1 MAEQVRD
8 PHYKRPLDLTILVLS
23 HVLMF
28 PLWLLLWTL
37 IPLLIWLEDRGPVFY
52 VQERIGRGGRV
63 FGLFKF
69 RTMAVMKEGESWSG
83 FTLRD
88 DPRITRIGR
97 LLRST
102 ALDELPQIINLWRG
116 DISLVGPRALPPYMH
131 NDYLKEE
138 PRFARRLR
146 IRPGLTGLSQTRL
159 SRHCGA
165 RKRLRHD
172 LLYIHRANLMLDLLL
187 IVQSVWL
194 TLTLQWGKGLR
205 AAEPVLTEEPPLAK

>member
-1 MAEQVRD
+1 MDERAREPR
-8 PHYKRPLDLTILVLS
+8 YKRPMDLTILLLAHVVL
-23 HVLMF
+23 L
-28 PLWLLLWTL
+28 PLWLLLWVL

-52 VQERIGRGGRV
+52 RQERVGRGGRS

-69 RTMAVMKEGESWSG
+69 RSMSVMNEGESWPG
-83 FTLRD
+83 FTTRD

-116 DISLVGPRALPPYMH
+116 DISLVGPRALPPYMYD
-131 NDYLKEE
+131 DYLKEE

-159 SRHCGA
+159 PRHCGA
-165 RKRLRHD
+165 RRRLRYD
-172 LLYIHRANLMLDLLL
+172 LLYIREANLMLDLVL
-187 IVQSVWL
+187 IIQSVWL
-194 TLTLQWGKGLR
+194 TLTRQWGKGLR
-205 AAEPVLTEEPPLAK
+205 ASEPAFIEEPASK

>member
-1 MAEQVRD
+1 MAERTRE
-8 PHYKRPLDLTILVLS
+8 PRYKRPVDLAILVLS
-23 HVLMF
+23 HILLF

-37 IPLLIWLEDRGPVFY
+37 IPLLIWLEDRGPVLY
-52 VQERIGRGGRV
+52 VQERVGRGGRI

-69 RTMAVMKEGESWSG
+69 RSMSVMKEGESWSG
-83 FTLRD
+83 FTERD

-131 NDYLKEE
+131 DDYLKEE

-159 SRHCGA
+159 PRHCGA
-165 RKRLRHD
+165 RKRLGYD
-172 LLYIHRANLMLDLLL
+172 LLYIRKANLKLDLLL

-194 TLTLQWGKGLR
+194 TLTRQWGKGLR
-205 AAEPVLTEEPPLAK
+205 ASEPVFTEEPR